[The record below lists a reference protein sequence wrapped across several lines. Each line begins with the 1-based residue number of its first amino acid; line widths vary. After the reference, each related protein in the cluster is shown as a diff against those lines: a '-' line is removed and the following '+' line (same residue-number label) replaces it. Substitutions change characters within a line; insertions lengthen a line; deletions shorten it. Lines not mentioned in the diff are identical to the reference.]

1 MNNLSYVKKAIITAA
16 CIALCVVLP
25 TAFHAI
31 PNAGSIL
38 SPMHIPVLLC
48 GMICGWPMG
57 LLCGIAGP
65 VMSSLIT
72 QMPSFA
78 YLPSMLVELAVYG
91 LITGLAMKTV
101 TATKVE
107 FTESNRWC
115 LTGIHFPPSFKE
127 KKIGNAKIKVRDKL
141 F

>member
-1 MNNLSYVKKAIITAA
+1 MGMESVYKLSVILNLVDNLSSQMNGVQSSVSNSVNKLNSAFGTMQKAGVAM
-16 CIALCVVLP
+16 
-25 TAFHAI
+25 
-31 PNAGSIL
+31 AG
-38 SPMHIPVLLC
+38 V
-48 GMICGWPMG
+48 GG
-57 LLCGIAGP
+57 A
-65 VMSSLIT
+65 
-72 QMPSFA
+72 
-78 YLPSMLVELAVYG
+78 
-91 LITGLAMKTV
+91 ITGLAMKTV

>member
-1 MNNLSYVKKAIITAA
+1 
-16 CIALCVVLP
+16 
-25 TAFHAI
+25 
-31 PNAGSIL
+31 
-38 SPMHIPVLLC
+38 
-48 GMICGWPMG
+48 
-57 LLCGIAGP
+57 
-65 VMSSLIT
+65 
-72 QMPSFA
+72 
-78 YLPSMLVELAVYG
+78 
-91 LITGLAMKTV
+91 MKTV